1 MTVQAKF
8 GGRKVREGTV
18 VSDKMQKTVLVAVE
32 EHIRHPLY
40 KKRVRRL
47 RRFMAHDE
55 REESHLGDRVRI
67 VESRPVSRFKRWRVV
82 DVLQR
87 AELPEVAPESIDLD
101 LIGEMKREE
110 QAPEQMEAAA
120 PSAEAVPE
128 EAVSAPEAEAV
139 VPEEVVVE
147 EAGAPEEVEEVI
159 APAPEQEEATVAQS
173 SASIEAT
180 EPAAGQAPE
189 QEPSDAPAI
198 VESSAAIEATEPAE
212 PTSNEEEPPAITAED
227 VQPTEAETT
236 PETEEEAG

>member
-18 VSDKMQKTVLVAVE
+18 VSNKMQKTVLVAVE

-101 LIGEMKREE
+101 LIGEVKREE
-110 QAPEQMEAAA
+110 EAPQMEGVAA

-139 VPEEVVVE
+139 VPEEVEVE
-147 EAGAPEEVEEVI
+147 EAAGPASGEEEEV
-159 APAPEQEEATVAQS
+159 VAQS
-173 SASIEAT
+173 AAPIEET
-180 EPAAGQAPE
+180 EPTGTGSAE
-189 QEPSDAPAI
+189 QEASDEPVI
-198 VESSAAIEATEPAE
+198 TESSAAIEAAEPAE
-212 PTSNEEEPPAITAED
+212 AAAEGEEAPADD
-227 VQPTEAETT
+227 VQSTEVEA
-236 PETEEEAG
+236 PAGAEEEAG